1 MKLLNLDL
9 VNFRSYHG
17 VTLALDA
24 PRVLIA
30 GLNGTGK
37 TSVREAIQWILTGHC
52 DVTDGKGA
60 GAEVLVPT
68 GQKAAEATVT
78 VDEIGRVSRHFSPS
92 LGGAVVVEGFTGTSQ
107 VQQQALLIKLKTT
120 PQFLDAVLSTDV
132 FLNLGHAEAKAM
144 VLSLLGV
151 KIKNVQI
158 GFEGD
163 TPVVKDLTLDE
174 LDLRYKQAFENRKS
188 AKRALQGFTVGPKPV
203 EQQMPTIEM
212 IEAQLGRLR
221 ATLGEH
227 REAIGTAVG
236 SRKALAAEVNR
247 LTITLNTP
255 VPPDMSEKIAELEKW
270 LGTLEAEA
278 VPAEAP
284 APSKGDPARAIWIVK
299 RITSL
304 KEHLPSKGCVLDA
317 DVPCRSTLDDFGAR
331 LEALRGELKAV
342 APATPQAPQQPLES
356 PLTARRRELADLQWQ
371 QQKRIVNFEAV
382 RQANARAQAIRQEID
397 ALPDTAVQEGQI
409 AELQTRISK
418 GEELLRN
425 ARLHWAAVESY
436 GKAVSQQGTLK
447 ADVDRLEALCD
458 QLGPKGVR
466 VEALAQAVNKFESA
480 VNPYIEPFG
489 WKIGF
494 SVEPW
499 EVSANGRPVES
510 YSRSERYRIGI
521 ALQLGIA
528 KLSGLNFAVVDEVD
542 MLDVSNRQKL
552 SAMLIQAPL
561 EQILILGTRE
571 AEQALKA
578 PKGVIAYRLSK
589 NGDQSVISEVN
600 DQRVSSMSET
610 VEPQP
615 KTWPERRVVRTGVS
629 PMNPLVKWA
638 ELTCGHLVWRQR
650 KPRIGATIV
659 CDQCSEP
666 SR

>member
-9 VNFRSYHG
+9 VNFRSYRG

-37 TSVREAIQWILTGHC
+37 TSVRDAIQWILTGHC

-132 FLNLGHAEAKAM
+132 FLNLGHADAKAM
-144 VLSLLGV
+144 VLSLLRVMIPIPANLIDG
-151 KIKNVQI
+151 ITT
-158 GFEGD
+158 G
-163 TPVVKDLTLDE
+163 LTLDE
-174 LDLRYKQAFENRKS
+174 LDLKYKQAFDDRKS

-221 ATLGEH
+221 ATLGEQ
-227 REAIGTAVG
+227 REAIGASVG
-236 SRKALAAEVNR
+236 AKRALHAEADR
-247 LTITLNTP
+247 LTVTLNTP
-255 VPPDMSEKIAELEKW
+255 VPQDMSEKIAELEKW
-270 LGTLEAEA
+270 LATLEAEA
-278 VPAEAP
+278 VPVEAP
-284 APSKGDPARAIWIVK
+284 PPSKGDPARAIWIVK

-304 KEHLPSKGCVLDA
+304 KEHLPSKGCVLDP

-331 LEALRGELKAV
+331 MEALRQELKSV
-342 APATPQAPQQPLES
+342 APAQPQAPQQPLES

-371 QQKRIVNFEAV
+371 QQKRTANFEAV

-409 AELQTRISK
+409 VELQTRISK

-436 GKAVSQQGTLK
+436 GKAVSQQATLK

-466 VEALAQAVNKFESA
+466 VDALAQAVNKFESA

-528 KLSGLNFAVVDEVD
+528 QLSGLNFAVVDEVD

-600 DQRVSSMSET
+600 D
-610 VEPQP
+610 
-615 KTWPERRVVRTGVS
+615 RRVTS
-629 PMNPLVKWA
+629 
-638 ELTCGHLVWRQR
+638 
-650 KPRIGATIV
+650 
-659 CDQCSEP
+659 
-666 SR
+666 